1 MTAIKVLGK
10 KYSYNMDLEVTLD
23 DFNKYRRVFSTF
35 GLGSSTGIDFPKENT
50 GIKGDKIASD
60 LYLNLAIG
68 QYDTYTPL
76 QILNYINTIANN
88 GTRMALSFKKGDP
101 KELNKVSLEPKY
113 LKRIQEGFYEVVNG
127 GTANNF
133 INKKYHAAG
142 KTGTAQNYYAP
153 GITTINTTFASYF
166 PFEDPKYSL
175 VILNPNISV
184 EGAKVK
190 YNAPLH
196 RLISTEITNYL
207 FAKP

>member
-1 MTAIKVLGK
+1 
-10 KYSYNMDLEVTLD
+10 
-23 DFNKYRRVFSTF
+23 
-35 GLGSSTGIDFPKENT
+35 
-50 GIKGDKIASD
+50 
-60 LYLNLAIG
+60 
-68 QYDTYTPL
+68 
-76 QILNYINTIANN
+76 
-88 GTRMALSFKKGDP
+88 MALSFKKGNF

-133 INKKYHAAG
+133 ISKKYHAAG

-153 GITTINTTFASYF
+153 GITTINTTFAAYF
-166 PFEDPKYSL
+166 PLADPKYSL